1 MSGLPAFVAA
11 TANPNK
17 LIEMQAAL
25 EGVAI
30 LLERPPDLGEV
41 HEDGDTLEANARTK
55 AVAVATF
62 AGAPALAD
70 DTGLEVDALDGA
82 PGVHSARYAGA
93 GAGDEANVAKLL
105 AALAG
110 VAAPQRTARFRTV
123 VVARWP
129 DGREL
134 LADGVVEGSIAR
146 SPRGGRGFGYD
157 PVFVPSPGEIT
168 FAEMSLDAKDAISHR
183 GRALRE
189 LARLLAAAA
198 PQGALSTDARDTGSG
213 VVEGAER

>member
-1 MSGLPAFVAA
+1 MSELPTFVAA

-17 LIEMQAAL
+17 LTEMRAAL
-25 EGVAI
+25 EGLATLV
-30 LLERPPDLGEV
+30 ERPAGLGDV
-41 HEDGDTLEANARTK
+41 AEDGDTLEANARIK

-82 PGVHSARYAGA
+82 PGVRSARYAGP
-93 GAGDEANVAKLL
+93 GASDEANVAELL

-110 VAAPQRTARFRTV
+110 VAPARRTARFRTV

-134 LADGVVEGSIAR
+134 LADGVVEGSIAEA
-146 SPRGGRGFGYD
+146 PRGSRGFGYD

-168 FAEMSLDAKDAISHR
+168 FAEMSLAAKGAISHR

-189 LARLLAAAA
+189 LARRLA
-198 PQGALSTDARDTGSG
+198 
-213 VVEGAER
+213 

>member
-1 MSGLPAFVAA
+1 MSELPTFVAA

-17 LIEMQAAL
+17 LTEMRAAL
-25 EGVAI
+25 EGLATLVA
-30 LLERPPDLGEV
+30 RPAGLGDV
-41 HEDGDTLEANARTK
+41 VEDGDTLEANARIK

-82 PGVHSARYAGA
+82 PGVHSARYAGP
-93 GAGDEANVAKLL
+93 GADDEANVAKLL
-105 AALAG
+105 VALAG
-110 VAAPQRTARFRTV
+110 VAPPQRTARFRTV

-134 LADGVVEGSIAR
+134 LAGGVVEGFIAR
-146 SPRGGRGFGYD
+146 SPRGRRGFGYD

-168 FAEMSLDAKDAISHR
+168 FAEMSLAAKGAVSHR

-189 LARLLAAAA
+189 LARLLAA
-198 PQGALSTDARDTGSG
+198 GAGR
-213 VVEGAER
+213 